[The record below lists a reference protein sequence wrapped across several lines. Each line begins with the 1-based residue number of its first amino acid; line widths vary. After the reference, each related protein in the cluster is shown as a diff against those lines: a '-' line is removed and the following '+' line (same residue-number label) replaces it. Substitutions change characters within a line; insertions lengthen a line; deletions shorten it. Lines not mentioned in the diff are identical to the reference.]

1 MLYGKWYICKCL
13 NNLIVE
19 TNKVKLDYM
28 WKDCET
34 NIDLLDFDYLVD
46 VTKKII
52 QNDDLTPS
60 TIGIYGDWGSGKSSL
75 MDMVMSELSEDK
87 DVLCLKFNGWLFEG
101 YEDAKVALIGS
112 ILDEIS
118 KKKRLSEK
126 AKGVLKNLYDNTD
139 FIKLSS
145 KLTKYGIDFF
155 LTGGIFTLTDITIGT
170 IKNAL
175 SSQGSE
181 AEKEEIEGV
190 LKALKSKEIRK
201 SVKSFHDDFANLLK
215 QTKIKRLV
223 VFIDELDRCK
233 HDTILDTLEAIRL
246 FLFAKGTSFVIGADE
261 RQIRYAVQMKYPDVE
276 GNQMDIGK
284 EYLEKLI
291 QYPIRIPQLGRK
303 EVDFYIMCL
312 LFEKDFSNDIISI
325 RNIIKEGKEQN
336 FLDFELTYELIKEKS
351 EDLAERLKDTI
362 SLSKQM
368 SSVLAKGLNGNP
380 RHCKRFLNAMESRV
394 MMANFRKIPLDRK
407 VLAKLMLVE
416 YFKDP
421 FYKRLAQLQADENGK
436 PSEIV
441 RIEEGNWD
449 EAEILSTWKEDA
461 WIAEWLT
468 NIEPPLAN
476 VDLRPYFY
484 FSRESQ
490 KNISFA
496 KSQNLS
502 RDAIKII
509 QNLLSGTDT
518 LRNEA
523 IKLASTVSD
532 FEATSILTELASK
545 IEASTEIEK
554 SLFQSFIEW
563 GSSRNELYIDVLA
576 ILERLPVDKIKV
588 SFIPL
593 IPAFA
598 NKLIDK
604 AKIIELMTKWESQK
618 ALKSAIAD
626 EMKNIK

>member
-1 MLYGKWYICKCL
+1 
-13 NNLIVE
+13 
-19 TNKVKLDYM
+19 M

-52 QNDDLTPS
+52 LNDDLTPS

-75 MDMVMSELSEDK
+75 MDMVMSELSKDK
-87 DVLCLKFNGWLFEG
+87 DILCLKFNGWLFEG

-118 KKKRLSEK
+118 KRKRLSDK

-139 FIKLSS
+139 FIKFSS
-145 KLTKYGIDFF
+145 KIAKYGIDFF
-155 LTGGIFTLTDITIGT
+155 LTGGVLPLTDITVET

-175 SSQGSE
+175 SSKGTE
-181 AEKEEIEGV
+181 VEKEDIEGV
-190 LKALKSKEIRK
+190 LKAFKSKEVRK
-201 SVKSFHDDFANLLK
+201 SIKSFHDDFANLLK

-303 EVDFYIMCL
+303 EVEFYIMCL
-312 LFEKDFSNDIISI
+312 LFEKDFATDLNSIRDII
-325 RNIIKEGKEQN
+325 KKGKNKN

-351 EDLAERLKDTI
+351 EDLADKLKDTI
-362 SLSKQM
+362 SLSKQI

-380 RHCKRFLNAMESRV
+380 RHCKRFLNAMELRT
-394 MMANFRKIPLDRK
+394 MMAAYRDVPLDRK
-407 VLAKLMLVE
+407 ILAKLMLVE

-421 FYKRLAQLQADENGK
+421 FYKRLAQLQANGNGK
-436 PSEIV
+436 PTEIIK
-441 RIEEGNWD
+441 IEEGKWD
-449 EAEILSTWKEDA
+449 EADVLNTWKEDA

-468 NIEPPLAN
+468 DIEPPLAN
-476 VDLRPYFY
+476 EDLRPYFY

-502 RDAIKII
+502 REAVKII
-509 QNLLSGTDT
+509 QHLLSGTDT

-532 FEATSILTELASK
+532 FEASSILTELAVK
-545 IEASTEIEK
+545 IESSTDIERP
-554 SLFQSFIEW
+554 LFQSFIEW
-563 GSSRNELYIDVLA
+563 GSSRSELHIDTIA
-576 ILERLPVDKIKV
+576 ILERLPVDKIKAA
-588 SFIPL
+588 FMPL
-593 IPAFA
+593 IPPFA
-598 NKLIDK
+598 NKLMDK

-618 ALKSAIAD
+618 SLKSAIGD

>member
-1 MLYGKWYICKCL
+1 
-13 NNLIVE
+13 
-19 TNKVKLDYM
+19 M

-52 QNDDLTPS
+52 LNNDLTPS
-60 TIGIYGDWGSGKSSL
+60 TVGIYGDWGSGKSSL
-75 MDMVMSELSEDK
+75 MDMVMVDLSKDK
-87 DVLCLKFNGWLFEG
+87 DILCLKFNGWLFEG

-118 KKKRLSEK
+118 KKGTFTAKTKRIIK
-126 AKGVLKNLYDNTD
+126 RLYDNTN
-139 FIKLSS
+139 FFKLSS
-145 KLTKYGIDFF
+145 KAVKYGLDFF
-155 LTGGIFTLTDITIGT
+155 LTGGILTATDITAEA
-170 IKNAL
+170 IKKAL
-175 SSQGSE
+175 SSKGTQIE
-181 AEKEEIEGV
+181 EKEIGNI
-190 LKALKSKEIRK
+190 LKTFKGKDIRK
-201 SVKSFHDDFANLLK
+201 NIKSFHCDFASLLE
-215 QTKIKRLV
+215 QTNIKRLV

-233 HDTILDTLEAIRL
+233 HETILETLEAIRL

-276 GNQMDIGK
+276 GNQIDIGK

-291 QYPIRIPQLGRK
+291 QYPIRIPQLGPK
-303 EVDFYIMCL
+303 EVEFYIMYL
-312 LFEKDFSNDIISI
+312 LFEKDFSDDLTLI
-325 RNIIKEGKEQN
+325 RDIIKEEKEKN
-336 FLDFELTYELIKEKS
+336 FLDFELTYELIKEKTN
-351 EDLAERLKDTI
+351 DLAEKLKDTI
-362 SLSKQM
+362 SLSKQI

-380 RHCKRFLNAMESRV
+380 RHCKRFLNAMELRI

-407 VLAKLMLVE
+407 ILAKLMLVE

-421 FYKRLAQLQADENGK
+421 FYKRLAQLQANENGK
-436 PSEIV
+436 PTEVIN
-441 RIEEGNWD
+441 IEQGKWD
-449 EAEILSTWKEDA
+449 EAILLNIWKDDN
-461 WIAEWLT
+461 WIADWLT
-468 NIEPPLAN
+468 DIEPPLAN

-502 RDAIKII
+502 RDAVKII
-509 QNLLSGTDT
+509 QHLLSGTDT

-523 IKLASTVSD
+523 IKLVSNISD
-532 FEATSILTELASK
+532 FEASSILNELGSK
-545 IEASTEIEK
+545 IESSTEIEK

-563 GSSRNELYIDVLA
+563 GSSRTELHVDTIA
-576 ILERLPVDKIKV
+576 ILERLPVDKIKA

-593 IPAFA
+593 IPPFA
-598 NKLIDK
+598 NKLTDK
-604 AKIIELMTKWESQK
+604 AKVIELLTKWESQK
-618 ALKSAIAD
+618 SLKSAIAD